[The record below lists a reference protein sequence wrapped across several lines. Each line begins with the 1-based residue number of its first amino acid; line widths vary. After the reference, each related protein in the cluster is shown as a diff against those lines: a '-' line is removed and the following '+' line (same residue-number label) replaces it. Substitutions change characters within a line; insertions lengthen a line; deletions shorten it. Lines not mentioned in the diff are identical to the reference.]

1 MKHSPLSSRSSSAR
15 ASHRHVLGI
24 ALIIIAVALLI
35 YDFFSPPVGELSNF
49 ALIVFA
55 KLIAIAGSLMNINFN
70 VSHHDDDA

>member
-1 MKHSPLSSRSSSAR
+1 MKKSSLSSKSSIS
-15 ASHRHVLGI
+15 SYRHLLGI

-35 YDFFSPPVGELSNF
+35 YDFFSPPVGQLSNF

-70 VSHHDDDA
+70 VSHHHSDE